1 MDDLSSSKP
10 RGVIAWLKD
19 RAAGVIAFVLV
30 AIGVPLCFLDTPM
43 WWLGSALLVAA
54 LSLINGAFGPE
65 LGALG
70 ARLREPR
77 TILGR
82 EREPL
87 ALLAEA
93 ACVLAVIA
101 VGVVMMHDLLGGHR
115 PVSRDHTVHFAKA
128 WLLHKDLLPS
138 GQIYG
143 WTHDWFA
150 GYPANYLYPPGADLF
165 VNLVYVA
172 GFGALSFGQA
182 YAYAFLLFHVLTG
195 VSTYVFARSFAG
207 RGAAL
212 IAGIVCVSDPG
223 SFRMGGWQYTV
234 EYGVWPQALSL
245 SFSLLGFAALKGI
258 AETRRLAPIG
268 MFGFW
273 IGLAFITHPIQVL
286 FVALAV
292 LVALVSAI
300 VSRGVHA
307 ATVAFRLGLGLV
319 LSTWVGAL
327 WMIPFFSA
335 RKETNQMGVWWDT
348 TYEMAK
354 RLLDVSLFPGTLG
367 YVFAFGLLG
376 IILLVRVQRFMP
388 LFVALMAVTVPA
400 LTNSTVIDELHLA
413 HIAHAFAKIQWVRL
427 STMVK
432 PFWFALAAYA
442 LVAVLMQARAL
453 TARERTEDKAPKAS
467 IVRRAVLAGLTALLV
482 LPVLVPL
489 GEAFVSHSVLR
500 TIMTEVDRP
509 LPEDRARLERW
520 LTTKLPDDGNFYRVG
535 IFTGDL
541 HDLLDIGTL
550 IDRPLYKRGFT
561 PASNF
566 VYQPKERM
574 PSILEAVNLR
584 FAISKYPLPADQF
597 EQVQRFGIWGVY
609 RFLAYRP
616 EPYRILEGQG
626 TIKVERFGR
635 EEIQLRAAPGS
646 KGKLRINVS
655 YFSRWK
661 AYRDGQRVPITVTY
675 LRDSKEDTGFI
686 TVPLEP
692 GEYRFVFEHTLGD
705 RLAAPLGLV
714 GMLVCGALA
723 LADRRER
730 SMARVKRWLLAASGA
745 FDRLSDPRFAILRRS
760 ALALLVI
767 CGVVAFIA
775 LGTWKPP
782 IQIAELP
789 GLDIERVRFDFV
801 ERVST
806 ARAGIRYASSYRPCM
821 HLGDR
826 LVCRNEQGELD
837 IDNYVGNTPA
847 TLKDYILVRC
857 MRARPVAN
865 GTLYIDFPSVPVGDA
880 LIGYYGV
887 EREGRLM
894 SKRRPVELRIT
905 VAGREV
911 YSQHTQ
917 TDNQIHAFKIPMRD
931 KVPKADAADRRT
943 TVGFSVR
950 AENVSRRFFCFQAQ
964 VVDLK

>member
-1 MDDLSSSKP
+1 MNEPTSSRT
-10 RGVIAWLKD
+10 RGVMAWL
-19 RAAGVIAFVLV
+19 RAHAGGVIAFVLV
-30 AIGVPLCFLDTPM
+30 AIGVPLCALDTPM
-43 WWLGSALLVAA
+43 WWLGSSLLVAA
-54 LSLINGAFGPE
+54 LSLIASVAGPQLAAFTE
-65 LGALG
+65 
-70 ARLREPR
+70 RLKAPR
-77 TILGR
+77 KVLGR

-101 VGVVMMHDLLGGHR
+101 VALVMMHDLLGGHR

-138 GQIYG
+138 GEIYG

-165 VNLVYVA
+165 VNLVYA
-172 GFGALSFGQA
+172 LGFGALSFSQA
-182 YAYAFLLFHVLTG
+182 YAYAFVLFHVLTG
-195 VSTYVFARSFAG
+195 VSVYVFARSFTG

-212 IAGIVCVSDPG
+212 IAAVLCVSDPG

-245 SFSLLGFAALKGI
+245 CFSLLGFAALRDI

-268 MFGFW
+268 VFGFW

-292 LVALVSAI
+292 LVALISA
-300 VSRGVHA
+300 VVARGVNA
-307 ATVAFRLGLGLV
+307 ATVALRLLIGLV
-319 LSTWVGAL
+319 LSAWVGAL

-335 RKETNQMGVWWDT
+335 RAETNQMGVWWDT
-348 TYEMAK
+348 TYEMAR
-354 RLLDVSLFPGTLG
+354 RLLDVALFPGTIG

-376 IILLVRVQRFMP
+376 IILLIRAQRFMP
-388 LFVALMAVTVPA
+388 LFVALMAVAVPA
-400 LTNSTVIDELHLA
+400 VTNATVIDELHLA
-413 HIAHAFAKIQWVRL
+413 NVAHAFAKIQWLRL

-442 LVAVLMQARAL
+442 LVSVLMQARLL
-453 TARERTEDKAPKAS
+453 TTREHAAEASPKES
-467 IVRRAVLAGLTALLV
+467 MVRRAVLAGLTALLV

-489 GEAFVSHSVLR
+489 GEAFVTRDVLR

-509 LPEDRARLERW
+509 KPEDRAQLEHW
-520 LTTKLPDDGNFYRVG
+520 LKTKLPNDGFYRVG
-535 IFTGDL
+535 VFTGDQ
-541 HDLLDIGTL
+541 HDLLDIGAL

-566 VYQPKERM
+566 VYQPKDRL
-574 PSILEAVNLR
+574 PSIFEAVNLR
-584 FAISKYPLPADQF
+584 YAISKYPLPGDQF
-597 EQVQRFGIWGVY
+597 VQEQRFGIWGVY
-609 RFLAYRP
+609 RFLNFHP

-626 TIKVERFGR
+626 QIKLEKFGR
-635 EEIQLRAAPGS
+635 EEIKLRAAPGAQ
-646 KGKLRINVS
+646 GRLRINVS

-675 LRDSKEDTGFI
+675 LRDAQEDTGFI
-686 TVPLEP
+686 TVPLAP
-692 GEYRFVFEHTLGD
+692 GEYRFAFEHTLGD
-705 RLAAPLGLV
+705 RIAAPFGLF
-714 GMLVCGALA
+714 GMLLCGVLG

-730 SMARVKRWLLAASGA
+730 FMARGKRALLAASGA
-745 FDRLSDPRFAILRRS
+745 FDRLSEARFMILRRS
-760 ALALLVI
+760 ALALIVVG
-767 CGVVAFIA
+767 GVVAFIA

-789 GLDIERVRFDFV
+789 GLDVARVRFDFI
-801 ERVST
+801 ERIST
-806 ARAGIRYASSYRPCM
+806 ARAGIRYAEAYRPCT
-821 HLGDR
+821 HIGDR
-826 LVCRNEQGELD
+826 LVCRNAEGELD
-837 IDNYVGNTPA
+837 ADNYVGNTPA

-857 MRARPVAN
+857 LRARPVAN
-865 GTLYIDFPSVPVGDA
+865 GTLYIDYPSVPVGDA
-880 LIGYYGV
+880 LVGYYGV

-894 SKRRPVELRIT
+894 SKRRPVDLRIT

-911 YSQHTQ
+911 YSNHTQ
-917 TDNQIHAFKIPMRD
+917 SDNQIHAFKIPMRD

-950 AENVSRRFFCFQAQ
+950 AENVSRRFFCFHAQ